1 VKLPVMSASFKYKGV
16 WLYLRVTAF
25 FALFLLVSDAVLGQ
39 DPHDQNHPP
48 RIVAI
53 DPGHGGHDT
62 GARGSET
69 LLEKHV
75 ALRFSKILADQ
86 LKTKYKVLLTRTDDY
101 DVPFEDRIAKSNHA
115 QADLFISIHNGGSLL
130 HNLSG
135 MSIFYYEK
143 SPGSAYSPETTDHA
157 VPAVNQLALWDVV
170 TPEHIEH
177 SKYLAELIKLRLL
190 ENSNTLK
197 LTISGVP
204 LFVAVGADMPTLL
217 IEIGYVTNPGDAQLL
232 NNTEVLIGY
241 ARSILKAVDDFFSNK
256 LRL

>member
-1 VKLPVMSASFKYKGV
+1 MSASFNHNRA
-16 WLYLRVTAF
+16 WLYLRGTAV
-25 FALFLLVSDAVLGQ
+25 FALFLLVSGAALGQ

-62 GARGSET
+62 GARGSEN

-75 ALRFSKILADQ
+75 AIRFSKILADQ

-101 DVPFEDRIAKSNHA
+101 DVPFEDRVAKSNHA
-115 QADLFISIHNGGSLL
+115 QADLFISIHTGGSLL

-135 MSIFYYEK
+135 VSIFYYEK
-143 SPGSAYSPETTDHA
+143 PPGSAYGPDTAAHA
-157 VPAVNQLALWDVV
+157 ATAVNQLALWDVV
-170 TPEHIEH
+170 TPEHIER
-177 SKYLAELIKLRLL
+177 SRYLAELIKLRLL
-190 ENSNTLK
+190 ENNNNLK
-197 LTISGVP
+197 LTITGVP

-241 ARSILKAVDDFFSNK
+241 AGSILKAVDDFFSNK